1 MFIDRQDP
9 GEIEYY
15 TRILATVGSLSR
27 LFSDSDAP
35 YLAYRAVENLF
46 CRSFNANNLSRSD
59 TSVDATKNNSGI
71 GIKTFLHKNGQG
83 FQKIAEF
90 NREMDLFRDLP
101 GEEKVRRISELR
113 NERIFFT
120 QRNYNLQNMLYHCVT
135 RSANRLLVSE
145 CPMDPINLNK
155 IRYKNTVR
163 NGVQFE
169 DDTNV
174 YSFNISKSTLFK
186 QFDAG
191 DPLLN
196 IGVVIIPDPFDALER
211 LLDEPGV
218 RTVLAP
224 AEPIESIYLPL
235 YAGSYGKKLV
245 PEKSGLNQWNAAG
258 RPRDPN
264 EIYIHVP
271 SVIHERFPGFF
282 PDRDTPFS
290 LILPNKSVL
299 NAKICQEN
307 SKALM
312 SNPNVALGKWLL
324 RNVLNLKE
332 LELLTYEHLETLGV
346 DSVAVY
352 KESEL
357 HYSIDFTAIG
367 TYEEFMQ
374 GASEPLFED

>member
-71 GIKTFLHKNGQG
+71 GIKTFLHKNGQS

-332 LELLTYEHLETLGV
+332 LELLTYEHLEALGV

>member
-71 GIKTFLHKNGQG
+71 GIKTFLHKNGQS

>member
-15 TRILATVGSLSR
+15 TRMLATVGSLSR

-71 GIKTFLHKNGQG
+71 GIKTFLHKNGQS